1 MNRTFKRAAAVL
13 LALAC
18 AAGAA
23 VSAAAAAPEVDASKA
38 VIDNAG
44 ILSAETE
51 DIVTNLSSALSDTCG
66 AQIGVYTIDQVGNTT
81 MEAYAYDVFSAWG
94 LGDDDRD
101 NGVLLLLAPVD
112 DDYWAMQGSGL
123 ETRLPSST
131 LSDLLYEYL
140 EPSWVQQDYDTG
152 TQAMVRALAEE
163 LCNIYGVSMDIDA
176 VACGDFTSV
185 GGEPAGRE
193 GGFPVVGIIV
203 LILVLVVVLAVLLT
217 PRFRG
222 PGPGPGYYGRPRRT
236 FFFFGPPR
244 PSRPPRPPRPP
255 RGPGGY
261 GYGAPRPPRGGY
273 GGPRPGGPR
282 PGGARPG
289 GGRSFRAGGG
299 STRGGGAGRRH

>member
-1 MNRTFKRAAAVL
+1 MNRTFKRAASVL

-18 AAGAA
+18 AAGEA

-44 ILSAETE
+44 ILSTETE

-66 AQIGVYTIDQVGNTT
+66 AQIGVYTVDQVGNTT

-176 VACGDFTSV
+176 VAYGDFTSV

-236 FFFFGPPR
+236 LFFFGVP
-244 PSRPPRPPRPP
+244 RPPRPPRPHAQAF
-255 RGPGGY
+255 RLSS
-261 GYGAPRPPRGGY
+261 PPASQR
-273 GGPRPGGPR
+273 
-282 PGGARPG
+282 
-289 GGRSFRAGGG
+289 
-299 STRGGGAGRRH
+299 

>member
-1 MNRTFKRAAAVL
+1 MNRTFKRAASVL

-66 AQIGVYTIDQVGNTT
+66 AQIGVYTVDQVGNTT

-131 LSDLLYEYL
+131 LSDLRYEYL

-152 TQAMVRALAEE
+152 TQAMVRALA
-163 LCNIYGVSMDIDA
+163 
-176 VACGDFTSV
+176 
-185 GGEPAGRE
+185 
-193 GGFPVVGIIV
+193 
-203 LILVLVVVLAVLLT
+203 
-217 PRFRG
+217 
-222 PGPGPGYYGRPRRT
+222 
-236 FFFFGPPR
+236 
-244 PSRPPRPPRPP
+244 
-255 RGPGGY
+255 
-261 GYGAPRPPRGGY
+261 
-273 GGPRPGGPR
+273 
-282 PGGARPG
+282 
-289 GGRSFRAGGG
+289 
-299 STRGGGAGRRH
+299 

>member
-23 VSAAAAAPEVDASKA
+23 ISAAAAAPEVDTSKA
-38 VIDNAG
+38 VIDNAD

-66 AQIGVYTIDQVGNTT
+66 AQIGVYTVDQVGNTT

-176 VACGDFTSV
+176 VAYGDFTSV

-244 PSRPPRPPRPP
+244 P
-255 RGPGGY
+255 
-261 GYGAPRPPRGGY
+261 PRGGY

>member
-23 VSAAAAAPEVDASKA
+23 ASAAAAAPEVDASKA

-66 AQIGVYTIDQVGNTT
+66 AQIGVYTVDQVGNTT

-176 VACGDFTSV
+176 VG
-185 GGEPAGRE
+185 
-193 GGFPVVGIIV
+193 
-203 LILVLVVVLAVLLT
+203 
-217 PRFRG
+217 
-222 PGPGPGYYGRPRRT
+222 
-236 FFFFGPPR
+236 
-244 PSRPPRPPRPP
+244 P
-255 RGPGGY
+255 RGLY
-261 GYGAPRPPRGGY
+261 
-273 GGPRPGGPR
+273 
-282 PGGARPG
+282 
-289 GGRSFRAGGG
+289 
-299 STRGGGAGRRH
+299 TGGGAPGGMVRAAHLGTALGLTPAHLAPDIAQLVEAFGLPTAIPCSQADYAAAIGLDKKGAGSSLSLILLDRPGHALAYPILKQQLLEML

>member
-176 VACGDFTSV
+176 VAYGDFTSV

-244 PSRPPRPPRPP
+244 PS
-255 RGPGGY
+255 GLLKLCY
-261 GYGAPRPPRGGY
+261 YN
-273 GGPRPGGPR
+273 
-282 PGGARPG
+282 
-289 GGRSFRAGGG
+289 SNLN
-299 STRGGGAGRRH
+299 

>member
-66 AQIGVYTIDQVGNTT
+66 AQIGVYTVDQVGNTT

-176 VACGDFTSV
+176 VAYGDFTSV

-203 LILVLVVVLAVLLT
+203 LILALVVVLAVLLT

-222 PGPGPGYYGRPRRT
+222 PGPGPGTGYYGRPRRT

-244 PSRPPRPPRPP
+244 PPRPPRP
-255 RGPGGY
+255 RLCLCLC
-261 GYGAPRPPRGGY
+261 
-273 GGPRPGGPR
+273 
-282 PGGARPG
+282 
-289 GGRSFRAGGG
+289 
-299 STRGGGAGRRH
+299 

>member
-1 MNRTFKRAAAVL
+1 MNRTFKRAASVL

-66 AQIGVYTIDQVGNTT
+66 AQIGVYTVDQVGNTT

-176 VACGDFTSV
+176 VAYGDFTSV

-236 FFFFGPPR
+236 FFFFGVPR
-244 PSRPPRPPRPP
+244 P
-255 RGPGGY
+255 
-261 GYGAPRPPRGGY
+261 PRPPRGGY